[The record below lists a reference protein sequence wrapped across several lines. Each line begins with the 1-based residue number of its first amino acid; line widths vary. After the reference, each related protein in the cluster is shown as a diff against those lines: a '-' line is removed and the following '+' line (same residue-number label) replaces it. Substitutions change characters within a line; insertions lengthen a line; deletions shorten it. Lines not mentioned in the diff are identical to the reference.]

1 MFRRILRDLDLSLIQ
16 FFRLEFAVSDSTGRK
31 LLAWGVHI
39 FTASGVIVG
48 LLALVSVVNGDYR
61 AALLWLFV
69 AVLIDTVD
77 GTLARIIQ
85 VKQVLPDVDGR
96 MLDYVIDFTND
107 VIVPTLLL
115 YEAGLLPASV
125 RLVCCAAILLVSLFH
140 YTNLQAIT
148 DDFRFRGFPAMWNF
162 VVFYIFILGLS
173 PLWNVTVIGVVCC
186 LHFVP
191 IDFIYPTRTIRLKKL
206 TFSLVLVLGVVNL
219 VILIQHPVRNTVLL
233 TISLLIIGY
242 LMAVSLYQT
251 YLSHR

>member
-186 LHFVP
+186 LHFAP